1 MRQGFHEQQ
10 AMKTQVT
17 SLTTDFR
24 DILHEEEAIDCLRTD
39 SVVMGEFQRRGQKV
53 IR

>member
-24 DILHEEEAIDCLRTD
+24 DISHEEDTVNCLQTG
-39 SVVMGEFQRRGQKV
+39 SVIMGEFQRRGQKT

>member
-17 SLTTDFR
+17 ALTTDFR
-24 DILHEEEAIDCLRTD
+24 DNSQDEDTVDWLRTG
-39 SVVMGEFQRRGQKV
+39 SVIMGEFQRRGQKI